1 MKNEGKSRKTHDY
14 VFFFFFLLL
23 FMDCILILFSHPCLH
38 IFSHPILLT
47 LSRSSLPFLFLSF
60 IPFFPIFFL
69 SLITPAF
76 HSWLL
81 FTCLWLLILLHNYSF
96 LQVYN
101 CHFLS
106 CPSSFILP
114 FTFFHY
120 YWFRAHSF
128 LGLCFET
135 FARCVIF
142 RECYFRALFSL
153 FVFVFLLLSWWW

>member
-14 VFFFFFLLL
+14 VFFLFLSS
-23 FMDCILILFSHPCLH
+23 FVYGLH
-38 IFSHPILLT
+38 THTIFSPLLT
-47 LSRSSLPFLFLSF
+47 YIFPSYIARSSLPFLFLSF